1 MRRSPRDHGS
11 PTNDRASLLS
21 PEVGAYRL
29 QNVRIAH
36 VITRL
41 INGGA
46 DENTVTSCNQAV
58 RSGHSVILVHGAQT
72 RPEILSTVD
81 ARVAIVE
88 LRSLVQPIAPFSDM
102 RALRDLVRTFR
113 LHRPHV
119 VHTHTS
125 KAGIL
130 GRLAARTA
138 SVPVLVH
145 GVHIVPF
152 VKVGRLER
160 YAYLTAERAVQGMTH
175 AFIDVSPGMR
185 DLCVKAGVGA
195 PERHHIV
202 PSGFDLSVFRSATV
216 PEDWRDLLGL
226 GSGDPRPPVVVMLA
240 VLEARKRHLE
250 CLERIPRI
258 VARFPETRFVFAGDG
273 CLRNDIEARIRMLGI
288 ERNVVLTGFHPHPEQ
303 LIALA
308 DICLLASEREG
319 LPRALM
325 QYLAGGTPVIAA
337 DLPSIDEVLRHDVNG
352 LIVRSDLDGLA
363 DAVIALLADNARRA
377 RLARGA
383 ETTELS
389 KWDAAHMG
397 ERLEAVYAD
406 VMRERMPQ
414 GLPGRGEAVMS

>member
-1 MRRSPRDHGS
+1 MSGLD
-11 PTNDRASLLS
+11 T
-21 PEVGAYRL
+21 VGAL
-29 QNVRIAH
+29 QPLRIAH

-46 DENTVTSCNQAV
+46 DENTVISCNQAV
-58 RSGHSVILVHGAQT
+58 RSGHSVMLMHGAQT
-72 RPEILSTVD
+72 RPEILAAVD
-81 ARVAIVE
+81 TRVKIVE
-88 LRSLVQPIAPFSDM
+88 LPSLVQPIAPLGDIK
-102 RALRDLVRTFR
+102 ALGDLVRTFR
-113 LHRPHV
+113 RLRPDV

-152 VKVGRLER
+152 VNVGRLET

-175 AFIDVSPGMR
+175 AFIDVSPAMR

-195 PERHHIV
+195 PERHHVV
-202 PSGFDLSVFRSATV
+202 PSGFELSLFRNATV
-216 PEDWRDLLGL
+216 PEDWRELLRL
-226 GSGDPRPPVVVMLA
+226 APDDPRPPIVAMLA
-240 VLEARKRHLE
+240 VFEARKRHLE
-250 CLERIPRI
+250 CLERLPRI
-258 VARFPETRFVFAGDG
+258 LARFPEARFVLAGDG
-273 CLRNDIEARIRMLGI
+273 RLRNDIEARIEALGI

-308 DICLLASEREG
+308 DICLLASAREG
-319 LPRALM
+319 LPRVLM
-325 QYLAGGTPVIAA
+325 QYLAGGRPVIAT
-337 DLPSIDEVLRHDVNG
+337 DLPCIDDVLRHDVNG

-363 DAVIALLADNARRA
+363 DAVVALLDDPARRA

-383 ETTELS
+383 ATTELS
-389 KWDAAHMG
+389 EWDAARMG

-406 VMRERMPQ
+406 VIRERMPQ
-414 GLPGRGEAVMS
+414 RMPRRREAVTS